1 MVFDDDVKLIG
12 LFMRYKDEAE
22 EMKSQIIKYISS
34 ETFDQ
39 NPHQGL

>member
-12 LFMRYKDEAE
+12 LYMRYKEEVE
-22 EMKSQIIKYISS
+22 EMKSQIIKYIRS

-39 NPHQGL
+39 SPH